1 MRPTSDDLCW
11 AAKRLKNCV
20 RLRANLSS
28 IKVDES
34 HCKSTHVVAKPSRK
48 LPQVFNLRKLATPF
62 GQGLYCEVCKGCNLN
77 PIQPSENSEFHTRT
91 SKGFNKA
98 SLFHL
103 SFPEEKGVVFYILAL
118 AVFELNAIRKRNRKL
133 GNFHSLVSAN

>member
-1 MRPTSDDLCW
+1 MLGGQTV
-11 AAKRLKNCV
+11 KK
-20 RLRANLSS
+20 LRALACKFELDQSGR
-28 IKVDES
+28 KPLQVHACRGQTES
-34 HCKSTHVVAKPSRK
+34 QATTSFQLAKTCDSVWP
-48 LPQVFNLRKLATPF
+48 
-62 GQGLYCEVCKGCNLN
+62 GLYCEVRKGCNLN